1 MPEHRACASG
11 RRPKFGHVQD
21 VPAPQITIT
30 TRANPNPG
38 YKGSISV
45 TASLGGKTIR
55 GTWCLDAIDAQADC
69 ARQFGNGLYCRTRT
83 GHWNELCRR
92 ANRTWCAKPAQA
104 ACIKAINE
112 EMAARGL
119 PTF

>member
-1 MPEHRACASG
+1 MPGFRAFPSG
-11 RRPKFGHVQD
+11 ERPKCGHVQD

-30 TRANPNPG
+30 TRANSNPG
-38 YKGSISV
+38 YKGWISV

-55 GTWCLDAIDAQADC
+55 GTWCLDRLDAQADC

-83 GHWNELCRR
+83 GSWHQLCRR
-92 ANRTWCAKPAQA
+92 ANRTWCAKPAPA
-104 ACIKAINE
+104 ACIEAINA
-112 EMAARGL
+112 EMASRGL